1 MAAGFLDRVVPERES
16 VHGATLDGARAERAE
31 RISFD
36 DDVAVVRSLRLR
48 IGVFNVHHRLQFMY
62 GDAYRARIDSTVGV
76 GTRFVLALPAVRQQ
90 VMPTDKE
97 DTTL

>member
-1 MAAGFLDRVVPERES
+1 
-16 VHGATLDGARAERAE
+16 
-31 RISFD
+31 
-36 DDVAVVRSLRLR
+36 
-48 IGVFNVHHRLQFMY
+48 MY